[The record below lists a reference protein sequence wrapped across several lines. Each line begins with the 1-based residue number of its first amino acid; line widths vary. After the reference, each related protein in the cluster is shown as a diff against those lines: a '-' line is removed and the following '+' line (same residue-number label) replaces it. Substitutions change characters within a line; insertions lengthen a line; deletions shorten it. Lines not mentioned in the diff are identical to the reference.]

1 MSVCRV
7 SVGYAGKIR
16 DELFLHDGPNPAQFV
31 GDLGKTEREIE
42 LVQ

>member
-1 MSVCRV
+1 MSVCGV

-16 DELFLHDGPNPAQFV
+16 DELFLHNGPNPAQFV
-31 GDLGKTEREIE
+31 GDLGKAEREVQ